1 MSTLSGLTALLSN
14 QLPALSENAGLVG
27 IIGDHPSAY
36 AKSPLIWNPTFDAL
50 GINAMYLPFDV
61 PAGHLRQVIGALRD
75 IPTYL
80 GGNVTVPYK
89 IDVMAYLDR
98 LDPLAEAIGAV
109 NTIVRDEQGALIG
122 YNTDGQGAIDTLTRL
137 QPGKATPFVESLDG
151 QRVLLIG
158 AGGAARAVSFYLG
171 RHIGTGRMW
180 IANRTDERS
189 DELAGRLRMNGTS
202 AAAIT
207 FDDFGSVIGEV
218 TLLLNT
224 TSIGQSGLRSLRG
237 GQQTILEPY
246 SPLAAFSVEAIAT
259 ENPGGI
265 RAWAASMFD
274 DIVNNNRRSWELL
287 TRLPVTARC
296 FDVIYSPLETVLLQ
310 QARLSGHA
318 TAAFLD
324 DLNQTFEFA
333 PRQACVDG
341 QVDRL
346 VNVIHALTCRAGM
359 LMI

>member
-180 IANRTDERS
+180 MTQKVLI
-189 DELAGRLRMNGTS
+189 S
-202 AAAIT
+202 AKY
-207 FDDFGSVIGEV
+207 
-218 TLLLNT
+218 
-224 TSIGQSGLRSLRG
+224 R
-237 GQQTILEPY
+237 
-246 SPLAAFSVEAIAT
+246 
-259 ENPGGI
+259 
-265 RAWAASMFD
+265 
-274 DIVNNNRRSWELL
+274 IVH
-287 TRLPVTARC
+287 
-296 FDVIYSPLETVLLQ
+296 LQ
-310 QARLSGHA
+310 
-318 TAAFLD
+318 
-324 DLNQTFEFA
+324 
-333 PRQACVDG
+333 
-341 QVDRL
+341 
-346 VNVIHALTCRAGM
+346 
-359 LMI
+359 